1 MPGPVSVSA
10 VYSICVYVHRDT
22 AIYSPLFTRLV
33 TEYLSDEEYGELQ
46 VALIENPEAGAI
58 IPGSGGVR
66 KLRWAL
72 PGRGKRGGLRV
83 IYYLRSAQGV
93 VWMLTLYPKNVAEN
107 IPAHVLRKILK
118 EVEGG

>member
-1 MPGPVSVSA
+1 VFTF
-10 VYSICVYVHRDT
+10 IET
-22 AIYSPLFTRLV
+22 PLFTRLV
-33 TEYLSDEEYGELQ
+33 TEYLSEEEYGELQ
-46 VALIENPEAGAI
+46 VALIEDPEAGAI

-107 IPAHVLRKILK
+107 IPAHVLRKIRK
-118 EVEGG
+118 EIEDG

>member
-1 MPGPVSVSA
+1 VFTF
-10 VYSICVYVHRDT
+10 IET
-22 AIYSPLFTRLV
+22 PLFTRLD

-93 VWMLTLYPKNVAEN
+93 IWMLTLYPKNVAEN
-107 IPAHVLRKILK
+107 IPAHVLRKIRK
-118 EVEGG
+118 EIEGG

>member
-1 MPGPVSVSA
+1 MFTF
-10 VYSICVYVHRDT
+10 IEM
-22 AIYSPLFTRLV
+22 PLFTRLV
-33 TEYLSDEEYGELQ
+33 AEYLSEEEYGELQ

-83 IYYLRSAQGV
+83 IYYLRSA
-93 VWMLTLYPKNVAEN
+93 
-107 IPAHVLRKILK
+107 
-118 EVEGG
+118 